1 MRINSFEIYLKN
13 LKKMNNLNF
22 VEMFFIEKYLYYGST
37 QDDEFVNGIAVI
49 KSENDIVLEDEII
62 RKAMFP
68 QSELLI
74 VNR

>member
-1 MRINSFEIYLKN
+1 
-13 LKKMNNLNF
+13 MNNLNF

-62 RKAMFP
+62 RKAMFYLYK
-68 QSELLI
+68 SHSLFRTHVHLDAKY
-74 VNR
+74 